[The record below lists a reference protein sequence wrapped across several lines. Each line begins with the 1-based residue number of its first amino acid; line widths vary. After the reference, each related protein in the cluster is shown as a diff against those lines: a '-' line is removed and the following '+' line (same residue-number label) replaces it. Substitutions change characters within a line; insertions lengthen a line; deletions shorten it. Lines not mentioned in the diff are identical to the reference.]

1 MSLLVKKQ
9 TTCRDFKYEDVV
21 KELLADERGYLRD
34 LNMVSRLFYEV
45 AKRNNL
51 HRGDQDLL
59 DAVFSN
65 MADIADVTLTFIGLL
80 EVMGHH
86 VAKEEEC

>member
-1 MSLLVKKQ
+1 M
-9 TTCRDFKYEDVV
+9 V

-51 HRGDQDLL
+51 HRGDQELL

-65 MADIADVTLTFIGLL
+65 MADIADATLTFIGLL
-80 EVMGHH
+80 EVLGH
-86 VAKEEEC
+86 VAKEEERYNEICNETFCVVGHP

>member
-1 MSLLVKKQ
+1 M
-9 TTCRDFKYEDVV
+9 V

-51 HRGDQDLL
+51 HRGDQELL

-80 EVMGHH
+80 EVLGH
-86 VAKEEEC
+86 VAKEKECCNEICNKTFCVVGHP